1 MRCTV
6 KLTLMCC
13 VLGYMVG
20 VGPNCSGDM
29 GSKSTSTG
37 RAVAHTANSRS
48 PREEAGGV
56 ERVNKT
62 AKICGYF
69 HLQLYI
75 QLRNERFLLKKAF
88 KAETFSIVCVA

>member
-1 MRCTV
+1 
-6 KLTLMCC
+6 MCC

-56 ERVNKT
+56 KRVNK
-62 AKICGYF
+62 
-69 HLQLYI
+69 
-75 QLRNERFLLKKAF
+75 N
-88 KAETFSIVCVA
+88 S